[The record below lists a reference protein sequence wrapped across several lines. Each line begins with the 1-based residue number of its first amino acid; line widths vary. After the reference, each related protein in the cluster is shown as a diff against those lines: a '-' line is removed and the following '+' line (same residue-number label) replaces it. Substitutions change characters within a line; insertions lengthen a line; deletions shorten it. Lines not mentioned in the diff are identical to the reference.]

1 MRHSVTCLH
10 RILAGADKD
19 ICERRKNV
27 MKDTKRIRKRKSAI
41 RKSEETENKEMR
53 WKVDYVK

>member
-1 MRHSVTCLH
+1 
-10 RILAGADKD
+10 LAGADKD